1 MVTAPFTR
9 HRLHVQL
16 LLCIIGKGCRPAL
29 GTELQLHAA
38 PVLLLLLLLL
48 GGCLKHCVQVTQA
61 PAGTEGTRRS
71 ATRHAH

>member
-1 MVTAPFTR
+1 
-9 HRLHVQL
+9 
-16 LLCIIGKGCRPAL
+16 L

-48 GGCLKHCVQVTQA
+48 LLGGCCKHCVQVTQA

-71 ATRHAH
+71 ATRHTH